1 MIIAIRLT
9 VCSLRVSFPRSKNS
23 MNSMLILC
31 INFDRFVERSFA
43 WIIIEQQSKY
53 AYAYKNLLPTTTH
66 AALLPIYW
74 AIFVVNER

>member
-1 MIIAIRLT
+1 
-9 VCSLRVSFPRSKNS
+9 